1 MKNPKKIIG
10 SLGRRYGGRPFQ
22 VIRKFIYDS
31 ILIPGQL
38 SMLRQ
43 IRSKRYKPG
52 SDEYDFYNL
61 HYIDGKSRLSRHGV
75 IMMYDGRL
83 QHGGITDRL
92 KGALSTYHEARRRGL
107 PFYIYWRVPFKL
119 EDYLEPAAVD
129 WRINDDEISSLRGDA
144 FPVLIDEKIQYQAHV
159 NNSLQL
165 KMALC
170 RRLPQT
176 QVYSN
181 ADNFRGRY
189 REMYDEL
196 FKPTELLQNVV
207 DKHLAQLGEHYY
219 AFSFRFIGLLG
230 DFSDYPGVVLSKE
243 EGEKLMDKV
252 VGEFKRLAADL
263 PGDAKI
269 FVTADSVRFLQRIQ
283 PEDERI
289 YIVAGDVKH
298 TDFDTVTDDDVW
310 LKTFVDQ
317 HLLMH
322 AHRVTL
328 MRTGR
333 MYRSDFARFA
343 SEIGE
348 REFVYHDF

>member
-1 MKNPKKIIG
+1 MV
-10 SLGRRYGGRPFQ
+10 RA
-22 VIRKFIYDS
+22 
-31 ILIPGQL
+31 
-38 SMLRQ
+38 
-43 IRSKRYKPG
+43 
-52 SDEYDFYNL
+52 
-61 HYIDGKSRLSRHGV
+61 GV
-75 IMMYDGRL
+75 ISMYDGRL

-129 WRINDDEISSLRGDA
+129 WRISDDEISSLCGDA
-144 FPVLIDEKIQYQAHV
+144 FPVLIDEKEQYQAHA

-165 KMALC
+165 KMAL
-170 RRLPQT
+170 RKRLPQT

-189 REMYDEL
+189 REMYAEL
-196 FKPTELLQNVV
+196 FRPTALLKNAVE
-207 DKHLAQLGEHYY
+207 KHLAQLGEQYY

-230 DFSDYPGVVLSKE
+230 DFSDYPGVVLPQE

-252 VGEFKRLAADL
+252 AGEFRRLIADL
-263 PGDAKI
+263 PAGVKI
-269 FVTADSVRFLQRIQ
+269 FVTADSVRFLKRIG

-322 AHRVTL
+322 ARRVTL

-343 SEIGE
+343 SEIGGV
-348 REFVYHDF
+348 EFVYHDF